1 MFIDCK
7 IEFLSIRK
15 KKLDIWTTGLLCI
28 IYYIQLLPVA
38 PLYGDVQI
46 RFADWVRQLPHYD
59 MSKWTCT
66 SESQE
71 EKVTVA
77 IQSRVETIRSE
88 HVRFISELA
97 RYNNEVGLFHLCTL
111 SLVA

>member
-1 MFIDCK
+1 M
-7 IEFLSIRK
+7 
-15 KKLDIWTTGLLCI
+15 
-28 IYYIQLLPVA
+28 A

-46 RFADWVRQLPHYD
+46 RFADWVKQLPHYD
-59 MSKWTCT
+59 PSKWTCT

-97 RYNNEVGLFHLCTL
+97 RYNNEVRLCCDAA
-111 SLVA
+111 V